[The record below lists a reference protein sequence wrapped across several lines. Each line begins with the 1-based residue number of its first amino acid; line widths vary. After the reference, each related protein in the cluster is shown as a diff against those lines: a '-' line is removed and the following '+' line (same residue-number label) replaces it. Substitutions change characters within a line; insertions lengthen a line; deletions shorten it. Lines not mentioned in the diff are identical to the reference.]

1 MKILIVDDSDLFLNA
16 LEAILQSVGYKN
28 VIKANSYERAN
39 KILKTC
45 DIDII
50 LMDVMMP
57 NVDGIKA
64 ISLIK
69 SDNNLRDIPI
79 IMVSALND
87 EARIEKAFLAGA
99 IDYISKP
106 VKKLE
111 LRARVRSVLK
121 LKKEIDYR
129 KEKERELERL
139 NHSLEKANKELLR
152 LSTVDGLTGIYNR
165 RYFDLI
171 IEKEWKRGAREKQKI
186 SIILADI
193 DYFKLYNDNY
203 GHLEGDKCLRIIACK
218 LQEVIKRPADLLA
231 RYGGEEFVIL
241 LPNTDQKGAYKIAK
255 DIQKRVRSSCIN
267 HNFSNVGNV
276 VTLSIG
282 VATAVPD
289 IDLKYHNLI
298 EHADKAMYIAKSN
311 GRNQIV
317 ISDNLVIK

>member
-45 DIDII
+45 NIDII

-69 SDNNLRDIPI
+69 SDHNLRDIPI

-111 LRARVRSVLK
+111 LRARVRSVMK

-139 NHSLEKANKELLR
+139 NNSLEKANKELLR

-171 IEKEWKRGAREKQKI
+171 IEKEWKRGLREKQKI

-203 GHLEGDKCLRIIACK
+203 GHLEGDNCLRIIACK

-255 DIQKRVRSSCIN
+255 DLQKKVRSLCIN

-289 IDLKYHNLI
+289 IDSKYQNLI